1 MTDMKIGI
9 RLKQLNHPLSKFSIL
24 LQFLAGISMHQVDY
38 FGIFLG
44 LKEKAVIINIT
55 SSLQGIFRN
64 NIESSKPAL

>member
-9 RLKQLNHPLSKFSIL
+9 RLKQVNHPLSKFSVL
-24 LQFLAGISMHQVDY
+24 LQFLAGISMHQETILA
-38 FGIFLG
+38 FFWG